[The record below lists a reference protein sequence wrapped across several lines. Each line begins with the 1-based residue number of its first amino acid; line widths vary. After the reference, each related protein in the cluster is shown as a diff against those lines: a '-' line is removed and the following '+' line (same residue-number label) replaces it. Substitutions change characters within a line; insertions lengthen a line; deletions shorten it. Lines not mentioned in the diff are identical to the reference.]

1 MAGNTRARSYSY
13 SDTDDDSDYGFDLTA
28 EEEEL
33 LDSLVARASEEPT
46 PPPAPAPAPAPVPV
60 PKQTKRKQP
69 TRLSNPAAAPA
80 TSSSSLKEDIA
91 AAFASHASVKSLNE
105 STLNFNVRQA
115 LANPGFTYRNDPD
128 ALSHF
133 AGIRGKSP
141 STVGGTHNQDTVAA
155 NHELTELASV
165 LKPAGAGDVNYPDCE
180 FVSMTLE
187 VTRRRRRR
195 GLTDFKRLVSRAL
208 HNVQDTPTIDLDK
221 HKEEESEDEYGFKE
235 IESPLSR
242 FRSFPK
248 KPFSVSDLIA
258 GAWCELQY
266 YYTLTKLP
274 GGKKTRTAAMKG
286 GSKLHKG
293 LEDEVYTT
301 VSVEI
306 AKKEDAFGL
315 RLWNIIQGLRTLR
328 DTRMTRELEVW
339 GLVEGHVVNGVIDHL
354 SYENP
359 DPEFEEEIRSSQS
372 SQEAS
377 QHGFKD
383 QQKITTF
390 FHSSSKP
397 EHDQIYL
404 TDVKTTG
411 SRRPPSGAAVRPAK
425 IQLFLYHRFLSDMAA
440 GRLDFLR
447 VFARYGVSPDEHFS
461 DTFVAQIGSLHDEIF
476 EDATDESTSA
486 SNKESDSDYRSATSN
501 PSRGPSTAPEFIRYR
516 TLRELVPLLH
526 HELRLTFPQGAE
538 SLGSLVTVEYRKRP
552 RRTAE
557 GVEDDDDEE
566 AGTIVGSNVFFVDHM
581 VLQDYLEQDLEWWEG
596 ERDPKG
602 VDIEEAGY
610 KCRSCEFVNECEW
623 RQVQDAEML
632 SKAKKRIASRGKR
645 KDMR

>member
-1 MAGNTRARSYSY
+1 MAGNLRARSYSY
-13 SDTDDDSDYGFDLTA
+13 SDTDNDSDYGFDLTA

-33 LDSLVARASEEPT
+33 LDSLVARASEEPK
-46 PPPAPAPAPAPVPV
+46 PPTAPKLK
-60 PKQTKRKQP
+60 PKQTKRIQP
-69 TRLSNPAAAPA
+69 TRLSNSGAAPA
-80 TSSSSLKEDIA
+80 TGSSSLKEDIA

-105 STLNFNVRQA
+105 STLNFNVRHA
-115 LANPGFTYRNDPD
+115 LGNPYRNDPD

-133 AGIRGKSP
+133 ADIRGKSP
-141 STVGGTHNQDTVAA
+141 PTVDGPHNQDTVAA
-155 NHELTELASV
+155 NHEPTELASV
-165 LKPAGAGDVNYPDCE
+165 LEPAGAGDVRYPDCE

-187 VTRRRRRR
+187 ATRRRT

-208 HNVQDTPTIDLDK
+208 HNVQDTPTIDQDK
-221 HKEEESEDEYGFKE
+221 HKEEESEDEYGFKD

-354 SYENP
+354 NYENP

-377 QHGFKD
+377 QQGSKD
-383 QQKITTF
+383 QQQITTF

-476 EDATDESTSA
+476 EDTTDESTSA
-486 SNKESDSDYRSATSN
+486 SNKGSDSDYRSAMSN
-501 PSRGPSTAPEFIRYR
+501 PSRGPLAAPEFIRYR

-526 HELRLTFPQGAE
+526 HELRLTFPHGAQ

-566 AGTIVGSNVFFVDHM
+566 AGKIVGSNVFFVDHM

-596 ERDPKG
+596 KRDPKG

-632 SKAKKRIASRGKR
+632 SKAKKRIAGRGKR